1 MRYIPWSRYNEEN
14 NLIPRV
20 YRKRHL
26 PAVEPVNATMEEN
39 VEDLEDDEIF
49 DEEPETAPA
58 SWTLKFDLDELYAG
72 AETGHRMIHDML
84 VMYHTVCG
92 RSECTLSQEII
103 INPEHDMFEY
113 RLWVNISPRKKADL
127 FLKKKN
133 GIFIGLFSF
142 RFKPKIDPE
151 EDHTILI
158 SSITDARR
166 QYQCGYDGQRV
177 DPSEIDALPGTSVI
191 SLSTRVTCIDV
202 NGLKQ
207 GKIKDMLDDFVYS
220 GPSKFSLCSHNA
232 ELLTGGG
239 TSGS

>member
-14 NLIPRV
+14 DLTPRV
-20 YRKRHL
+20 YRKRRL
-26 PAVEPVNATMEEN
+26 PVTEPVNATMEE

-49 DEEPETAPA
+49 DEEPEEAAPA
-58 SWTLKFDLDELYAG
+58 PWTLKFDLDELYAG
-72 AETGHRMIHDML
+72 AETGHRMARDML

-92 RSECTLSQEII
+92 RSECVLSQQIV

-113 RLWVNISPRKKADL
+113 QFRVDISPRKKADL
-127 FLKKKN
+127 FLKKRN
-133 GIFIGLFSF
+133 GIFTGLFSF

-151 EDHTILI
+151 EDHTILM
-158 SSITDARR
+158 SNITDARR

-177 DPSEIDALPGTSVI
+177 DPSEIDALPGTWVI
-191 SLSTRVTCIDV
+191 FLSTRGTHIDV

-220 GPSKFSLCSHNA
+220 GPSKFRLCSHNA

-239 TSGS
+239 TNGS